1 MLYIK
6 IRGMK
11 YKKELVEALK
21 NKILASVDEHPND
34 LAQYSIENLSI
45 SKATAL
51 KYIDVL
57 IKEKKLIRVGLGRY
71 PSYSLPVTSKS
82 FSFKI
87 TKDSSEEKIA
97 VAARSFVGE
106 LPYSASQIFDYAFM
120 EITNNAIEHSSAK
133 TIKITI
139 EKSAT
144 KIRAAIYDDGI
155 GIFKKIKND
164 LGLQNESQALI
175 ELSKGKF
182 TSSPQNHSGEGIF
195 FSSKLC
201 DAFYIDSDG
210 LVFSPQ
216 AKEPEFI
223 KKSRP
228 KNGTMVVLT
237 ILIDTKKVPKK
248 IFDEF
253 AGSDFDAPKFK
264 TVAQLRFMQQEGL
277 ALTSRSQA
285 RRLLARMEKFT
296 SVTFDFEGVD
306 FIGQAFADEIFRVYA
321 KSHPNIKFE
330 IANAASGIK
339 TMISHV
345 KNAEN

>member
-1 MLYIK
+1 
-6 IRGMK
+6 MK

-21 NKILASVDEHPND
+21 NKILASADEHPND
-34 LAQYSIENLSI
+34 LAQYSSENLSI
-45 SKATAL
+45 SKITAV
-51 KYIDVL
+51 KYIGEL
-57 IKEKKLIRVGLGRY
+57 IKEKKLVRLGLGRY
-71 PSYSLPVTSKS
+71 PTYSLPVVSKT
-82 FSFKI
+82 FSFKVG
-87 TKDSSEEKIA
+87 KDSSEEKMA
-97 VAARSFVGE
+97 KAARSFVGD
-106 LPYSASQIFDYAFM
+106 LPHSASQIFDYAFM
-120 EITNNAIEHSSAK
+120 EIANNAIEHSSAK

-139 EKSAT
+139 QKSAT

-155 GIFKKIKND
+155 GIFKKIKDD

-201 DAFYIDSDG
+201 DDFYIDSDG
-210 LVFSPQ
+210 LVFSPH
-216 AKEPEFI
+216 AKEPDFI
-223 KKSRP
+223 KKNRP
-228 KNGTMVVLT
+228 KSGTLVVLT
-237 ILIDTKKVPKK
+237 ILIATKKVPKK

-253 AGSDFDAPKFK
+253 AGSDFDAPEFK

-296 SVTFDFEGVD
+296 SVTFDFESVD

-330 IANAASGIK
+330 IANASKEIK
-339 TMISHV
+339 AMVSHV
-345 KNAEN
+345 KNVDIK